1 MAKLFIHFL
10 FPVGLS
16 EEAVSED
23 QSELSESRA
32 GTQSENEVS
41 PFLSLDLQL
50 ITYWFKQVKNILFQ
64 LNFSD
69 IYYVSIYVFR
79 TAL

>member
-1 MAKLFIHFL
+1 MFLHFL

-41 PFLSLDLQL
+41 LALDLQL
-50 ITYWFKQVKNILFQ
+50 IAFLFKQVKNILLR

-69 IYYVSIYVFR
+69 IYYVSIHVFG